1 LFVRSGLC
9 TCFFAVLLTSSAWA
23 QRDDDFRPPRRDPPP
38 RDQPDRG
45 PVDLPPDGVGSALGP
60 DAPPGFGGG
69 SGTARRG
76 EPGGPLIAGRRRI
89 DWEMLKK
96 YDPELYDLERQD
108 VEWEHKC
115 QELSGQLRRA
125 MPEFREAIRA
135 ELSDAVA
142 RHFDVR
148 QQRRRLQ
155 LKRLEDELAKARE
168 AVEKRDSA
176 RDELIAERL
185 AELTGEA
192 DPLGF

>member
-1 LFVRSGLC
+1 
-9 TCFFAVLLTSSAWA
+9 
-23 QRDDDFRPPRRDPPP
+23 
-38 RDQPDRG
+38 
-45 PVDLPPDGVGSALGP
+45 
-60 DAPPGFGGG
+60 
-69 SGTARRG
+69 
-76 EPGGPLIAGRRRI
+76 LIAGRRRI